1 MGATCPTS
9 RAENRYRCATNQL
22 RASRT
27 TTRPSLGVGRGADQL
42 QILLNAP
49 VAGDADTP
57 RVVEGLIVPR
67 ARLVV
72 KDLGCEGVLVLCA
85 DVLVHHQGRQDRP
98 NHGAAEGANLNLPA
112 EALRATLRERQ

>member
-85 DVLVHHQGRQDRP
+85 DVLVRKKPEHIIRGGRIGQ
-98 NHGAAEGANLNLPA
+98 
-112 EALRATLRERQ
+112 TTVRQKVPIL